1 VGSKVGSEVYFL
13 AIYANIKQ
21 ILLIMA
27 IKSVVDPKSRTIF
40 S

>member
-1 VGSKVGSEVYFL
+1 MDSKVGSEVYFL

-27 IKSVVDPKSRTIF
+27 IKMAIINKNIT
-40 S
+40 